1 MFALQ
6 SIQDT
11 FLQFTLFYGFILL
24 GYLFAKISGKGKLT
38 NKYLTSILVNALI
51 PLLFFET
58 LLTASSNTV
67 MEIPLIIV
75 LTLITQILGPI
86 LLYLKLRGSMFEDAV
101 KGAFYICVTF
111 NNALFIPLPLVLM
124 FVGPSGIPIVIVFS
138 LTQMMLLAT
147 LGSFMGAAYGSKTKS
162 YKETMKN
169 TLIFPPFLA
178 AVVSGALFAIGLRL
192 PADIAGILSY
202 SGIMTTYLA
211 LISVGLGIGVRF
223 SLADVKSAVPII
235 GIRQWIV
242 PLIMLPIIILSG
254 LSRLS
259 ASIIFLESLM
269 PPAVLTVVYAT
280 SFQLDAERA
289 ATIVTV
295 GTLFLLPIIPL
306 IPLVFG

>member
-1 MFALQ
+1 VFALQ
-6 SIQDT
+6 SIQET
-11 FLQFTLFYGFILL
+11 FLQFALFYGFILL
-24 GYLFAKISGKGKLT
+24 GYSFAKASGKGKLA
-38 NKYLTSILVNALI
+38 NKYLTAILVNALI

-58 LLTASSNTV
+58 ILTASSSTLI
-67 MEIPLIIV
+67 EIPLIII
-75 LTLITQILGPI
+75 LTLITQILGPV
-86 LLYLKLRGSMFEDAV
+86 LLYLKLRGSAFEDSV

-124 FVGPSGIPIVIVFS
+124 FVGAAGIPVVIVFS

-147 LGSFMGAAYGSKTKS
+147 LGSFMGAVYGSKTKS
-162 YKETMKN
+162 YRETMKS

-178 AVVSGALFAIGLRL
+178 AIVSGILLVIGIRL
-192 PADIAGILSY
+192 PGDIANIFSY
-202 SGIMTTYLA
+202 SGMMTTYLA

-223 SLADVKSAVPII
+223 SLTDVKSVLPII

-242 PLIMLPIIILSG
+242 PLIMLPIIVISG
-254 LSRLS
+254 LSHLS

-269 PPAVLTVVYAT
+269 PPAVLTVVYAS

-289 ATIVTV
+289 AIIVTV

-306 IPLVFG
+306 IPFIFG